1 MLNKIKYGFLLF
13 FVFLAFVTCSK
24 QSDQIIVGSKK
35 FTESVILG
43 EIVKHIGNYSEVNIQ
58 HKDQLGGTRV
68 LWNSLLSGE
77 IDVYPDYTGTIIQEI
92 LNDKNISAENEMI
105 DELDKHGIKIAGPLG
120 FNNTYA
126 IGIKGNRGNISSISE
141 LNDHPDWKLGF
152 TNEFMDRN
160 DGWPGLRDHYR
171 LTHKDVTGLDHDLA
185 YRGLESGSIDVI
197 DLYSTDAEIEYYE
210 IEILDDDLNYFPVYN
225 AVILYRKEL
234 EKLYPNF
241 IKNLL
246 SLKNSI
252 NENRM
257 VQMNSSVKIGK
268 EKEDK
273 VAAEFLQSVFDFKP
287 EIEKETL
294 LSRLIK
300 NSQDHLF
307 LVIISL
313 FGAILFSIPLGII
326 AYKIPHLK
334 QLILNST
341 GIIQTIPSLALLVFM
356 IPFFGIG
363 EFPAIAALFLYSLL
377 PIVRNTFLGIEN
389 IPAQTRESAIV
400 LGLSEFTIL
409 KKIEL
414 PLASRSIIAGIKT
427 SAVINVG
434 TATLGALI
442 GAGGFGQPILTGIRL
457 DDISLILEGAVPAAA
472 LAIIVQWLFE
482 LSEKIFV
489 PKGLRIN

>member
-1 MLNKIKYGFLLF
+1 MKWCLLILIIS
-13 FVFLAFVTCSK
+13 VSSCSNPK
-24 QSDQIIVGSKK
+24 NEIITGSKK

-43 EIVKHIGNYSEVNIQ
+43 EIIKHTGFYSGVDVL
-58 HKDQLGGTRV
+58 HKEQLGGTRV
-68 LWNSLLSGE
+68 LWNSLLNGE
-77 IDVYPDYTGTIIQEI
+77 IDLYPDYTGTIIQEI
-92 LNDKNISAENEMI
+92 LNDKNISTENEMTR
-105 DELDKHGIKIAGPLG
+105 ELDKLGIKVTGPLG

-126 IGIKGNRGNISSISE
+126 IGIKKKKENLTKISQ
-141 LNDHPDWKLGF
+141 LNDYPDWKLGF

-160 DGWPGLRDHYR
+160 DGWPGLRNHYN
-171 LTHKDVTGLDHDLA
+171 LIHKNVTGLDHDLA

-197 DLYSTDAEIEYYE
+197 DLYSTDAEIKYYNINVLE
-210 IEILDDDLNYFPVYN
+210 DDLNYFPVYN

-234 EKLYPNF
+234 EETNPAF
-241 IKNLL
+241 VKNLL
-246 SLKNSI
+246 LLKNSI
-252 NENRM
+252 NEKKM
-257 VQMNSSVKIGK
+257 VEMNSSVKIDK

-273 VAAEFLQSVFDFKP
+273 VAAEFVKTKFDYKP
-287 EIEKETL
+287 EIKEETL
-294 LSRLIK
+294 ISRLLK
-300 NSQDHLF
+300 NTKEHLF

-313 FGAILFSIPLGII
+313 LGAILFSIPLGII
-326 AYKIPHLK
+326 AYKIPQLK
-334 QLILNST
+334 QLILNTT

-389 IPAQTRESAIV
+389 IPLQTRESAVV
-400 LGLSEFTIL
+400 LGLSNFTIL

-457 DDISLILEGAVPAAA
+457 DDIQLILEGAIPAAL